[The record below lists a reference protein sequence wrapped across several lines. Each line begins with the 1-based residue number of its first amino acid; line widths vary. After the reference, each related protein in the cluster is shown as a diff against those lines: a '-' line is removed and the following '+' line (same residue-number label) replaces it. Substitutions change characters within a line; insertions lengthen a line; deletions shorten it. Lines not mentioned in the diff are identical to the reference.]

1 MTMSGQR
8 LLEQAG
14 EQVLF
19 TDLSACNGF
28 TPEPTFLKN
37 ISARP
42 LVIVGAQDKMP
53 SPGKARKIADSIS
66 DAQILTLNPCGHA
79 MLTEQPNAVLD
90 ALAGLMREANN

>member
-1 MTMSGQR
+1 MSGQR
-8 LLEQAG
+8 LLERAG

-37 ISARP
+37 ISAST
-42 LVIVGAQDKMP
+42 LVIVGAQDKMT
-53 SPGKARKIADSIS
+53 SPVKARQIADSING
-66 DAQILTLNPCGHA
+66 AQIVTLNPCGHA

-90 ALAGLMREANN
+90 ALAEMMRGYCVT